1 MRTRFATLAVALLPL
16 LAAAPAAA
24 LPTEL
29 NVRVEGAERTLF
41 EGPLLTDG
49 RTIRASSDDAD
60 RTCDATNNGS
70 SPTPGPTP
78 TAATVDAMAVIGE
91 DFDGQ
96 WYPGFDDY
104 FVQRWGPDSE
114 DADTYAYWGI
124 LVNGGFTPVGGC
136 QYASA
141 AGDDVL
147 WAYDAFDMR
156 PFLRLSAAGDP
167 TAAPASPLPTAFVD
181 EGDTL
186 TVEVERYSGAMD
198 GGPQGLDT
206 VEGVAVAPVATDPVK
221 RYQQPLV
228 DAPAAVATDGDG
240 SATISFSTTGW
251 HRLKAADDALYVRSN
266 RLDVCVRPADAIGC
280 GPLPPDVLVRSAP
293 GPDPDPD
300 PGPGPDPDPKPGDDA
315 APPGGG
321 PSGPP
326 AKIADPAPDPDPAKP
341 QAKRVRM
348 TVPAV
353 AVDRRRGVATV
364 RWRVLEPGVG
374 VRRWT
379 IAARDLT
386 RRGSRFAKRAS
397 GRAKTQ
403 ATLRLPR
410 GRTFALRLT
419 VVDSRGRRTTR
430 SLGRARIP
438 LSGDGARR

>member
-16 LAAAPAAA
+16 PIAAPAAA

-29 NVRVEGAERTLF
+29 NVRVEGATQTLF

-91 DFDGQ
+91 DFDGR
-96 WYPGFDDY
+96 WYAGFDDY
-104 FVQRWGPDSE
+104 FIQRWGPDAE
-114 DADTYAYWGI
+114 DADSYAYWGI
-124 LVNGGFTPVGGC
+124 LVNGSFTPVGGC

-141 AGDDVL
+141 ADDDVL
-147 WAYDAFDMR
+147 WVYDAFDMR
-156 PFLRLSAAGDP
+156 PFLRLSAAADP
-167 TAAPASPLPTAFVD
+167 TSAPTAPLPTAFVD

-198 GGPQGLDT
+198 GGPQGRGV
-206 VEGVAVAPVATDPVK
+206 VEGVEVAPVATDPDK

-228 DAPAAVATDGDG
+228 DDAAAVTTRADG
-240 SATISFSTTGW
+240 SATISFATPGW

-266 RLDVCVRPADAIGC
+266 RLDVCVRPTGAGDC
-280 GPLPPDVLVRSAP
+280 GPLPPDALVRSAP
-293 GPDPDPD
+293 TPEPDPDPE
-300 PGPGPDPDPKPGDDA
+300 PSPRGGGKPGD
-315 APPGGG
+315 
-321 PSGPP
+321 PP
-326 AKIADPAPDPDPAKP
+326 AKTDDPPPARP

-353 AVDRRRGVATV
+353 AVDRRRGVANV
-364 RWRVLEPGVG
+364 RWRVLERGVG

-379 IAARDLT
+379 IAARALG
-386 RRGSRFAKRAS
+386 RRGARFTNRAS
-397 GRAKTQ
+397 GRSKTR
-403 ATLRLPR
+403 AALKLPR

-419 VVDSRGRRTTR
+419 VVDNSGRRTTR
-430 SLGRARIP
+430 SLGRVRVP
-438 LSGDGARR
+438 LLGSGAR